1 MIFTLETFYTSNEWR
16 KFRETF
22 IAERLARDG
31 ELIDEETSEVIIDP
45 SKVVLHHKIH
55 LTEENVNNREI
66 SLNPKNI
73 ELVSEQT
80 HTKIHDRFNCN
91 GRKIYIAKKIEDVK
105 IRYDLI
111 DDFDLLKKA
120 IGDISNSLIND
131 NVWVLYNSIID
142 QIRTRR
148 GKWTTAVVISNTTQ
162 IEYNRLKKLL
172 GASDL

>member
-31 ELIDEETSEVIIDP
+31 ELIDEETSEIIIDP

-80 HTKIHDRFNCN
+80 HIKIHDRFNCN

-120 IGDISNSLIND
+120 VGNADNSLIND
-131 NVWVLYNSIID
+131 NIWVLYNSIID

>member
-31 ELIDEETSEVIIDP
+31 ELIDEETSEAIIDP
-45 SKVVLHHKIH
+45 SRAVLHHRIH

-80 HTKIHDRFNCN
+80 HIKIHDRFNCN
-91 GRKIYIAKKIEDVK
+91 GRKIYIAKRAEDVK
-105 IRYDLI
+105 IKYDLI

-120 IGDISNSLIND
+120 VGDADNSLIND